1 MYESWKG
8 GSEMKSRKV
17 RLETVSFYDHT
28 GIAAHLE
35 KMAAKGWMI
44 ERIANFGWI
53 YRRIKPKKMHFA
65 VSYFPKAS
73 EFDPEPSE
81 AQKTFLEFCAHTGWT
96 LACTSA
102 QMQIFYND
110 RENPTPIE
118 TDPAL
123 ELQTI
128 HNSCKKTFFP
138 AQILLFIL
146 GLVMG
151 AFFVMNVIADPI
163 DILAS
168 YNQLVTG
175 VCWLLVIV
183 LSTSE
188 FITYFRWRK
197 CALAAAEQGIFLDT
211 FGTSKLQ
218 KASLVILA
226 VMIGYYIINIIFSTD
241 SMMKFVALCMGVY
254 IILLYVGVDGA
265 KQLMK
270 RLKVATGVNRT
281 LTFVVSFV
289 LAFAMVGGITA
300 VALKF
305 NDAGIFDNGE
315 EIRRSGLTFSAETD
329 EIPLR
334 VEDLLEVSYDEYI
347 NRLSIDESIF
357 LARYVMHQMPHFD
370 SKPSAVPPT
379 MDYTIAEVKMPWLYN
394 VCKKTLFDK
403 LDDSEETSSPEEF
416 RKMLRKEDASV
427 WGAKEAY
434 RQYYSDGMAR
444 NQYLLCYENRLITI
458 TFSWE
463 VTDAQK
469 GIVGEKLAK

>member
-1 MYESWKG
+1 MMKG
-8 GSEMKSRKV
+8 KKV
-17 RLETVSFYDHT
+17 RMETVSFYDHT
-28 GIAAHLE
+28 QIAAHLE

-53 YRRIKPKKMHFA
+53 YRRIEPAQLRFA
-65 VSYFPKAS
+65 VSYYPKAS

-81 AQKTFLEFCAHTGWT
+81 AQKTFLDFCAHSGWT

-110 RENPTPIE
+110 REDPVPIE
-118 TDPAL
+118 TDPVL
-123 ELQTI
+123 ELETI
-128 HNSCKKTFFP
+128 HKACKRTFFP
-138 AQILLFIL
+138 AQALLLAL
-146 GLVMG
+146 GLLMG
-151 AFFVMNVIADPI
+151 VFFVMNVIADPI

-197 CALAAAEQGIFLDT
+197 RALAEAEQGIFLDT

-226 VMIGYYIINIIFSTD
+226 VLLGYYVINILFSTD
-241 SMMKFVALCMGVY
+241 SMMKFIALCMGVY
-254 IILLYVGVDGA
+254 IILLYMGVDGA

-270 RLKVATGVNRT
+270 RLKVATGVNRI

-300 VALKF
+300 VTLKLS
-305 NDAGIFDNGE
+305 DVGIFDNGE

-347 NRLSIDESIF
+347 NRLSIDESVF
-357 LARYVMHQMPHFD
+357 LARYVMNQMPHFD

-379 MDYTIAEVKMPWLYN
+379 MEYTIAEVKIPWLYKI
-394 VCKKTLFDK
+394 CKNTLFAK
-403 LDDSEETSSPEEF
+403 LDDSEETSTPDDF
-416 RKMLRKEDASV
+416 RKVLRQENASL

-434 RQYYSDGMAR
+434 RQYYNDGTAR

-463 VTDAQK
+463 VTDNQK
-469 GIVGEKLAK
+469 MIVGEKLAK